1 MIKKIIAFI
10 LALIMSCGMLAS
22 CGEKDNKPTSI
33 FGYTF
38 LSVLSPSMEPLFN
51 EGDIIVIKTIDVDSI
66 KVGDVIAFFDPA
78 STSDSVLT
86 HRVIDIYEKD
96 GKRYAV
102 TAGDFNAKYYY
113 ERDLRIA
120 SAAEVD
126 SEETKKEVLKK
137 ATFIED
143 PNKPGYEYVIY
154 EPHKDS
160 KDVKLDESNI
170 IGLYTYTKIPLLGK
184 ITMRLGLGHSTFA

>member
-120 SAAEVD
+120 SAREEYSEAE
-126 SEETKKEVLKK
+126 KKEVLKK

-160 KDVKLDESNI
+160 KALKLDESNV

-184 ITMRLGLGHSTFA
+184 ITMRLGLLHSTFA